1 MCACICVCMSAMGV
15 HVLSFLF
22 SIFPPRQVPTTAPLS
37 PCADLFLYKYIQKDI
52 RPRARERVPL
62 SARGSFDRRAQKDPA
77 RARLASVSA
86 CLPAFFSFHL
96 FLSFRHSEYVVP
108 ILTGVPFSSVK
119 MKNKMPSTKG
129 LAHKLKAKVDVA

>member
-1 MCACICVCMSAMGV
+1 VCMYMCVYVCDGCTCSLFFIFYFFPATSSDNCSPFTVCRSVFVQIYTKGYTPACPGTSP
-15 HVLSFLF
+15 SF
-22 SIFPPRQVPTTAPLS
+22 
-37 PCADLFLYKYIQKDI
+37 
-52 RPRARERVPL
+52 RERIVR
-62 SARGSFDRRAQKDPA
+62 SSRAK
-77 RARLASVSA
+77 RSRSGASSECL